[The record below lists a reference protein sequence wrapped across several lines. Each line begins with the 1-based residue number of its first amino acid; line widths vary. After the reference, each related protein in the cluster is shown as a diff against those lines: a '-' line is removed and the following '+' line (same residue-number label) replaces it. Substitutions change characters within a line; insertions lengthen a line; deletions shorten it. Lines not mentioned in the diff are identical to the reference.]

1 MTFLFLRKDNR
12 LLQKDDR
19 LLRKDDRLLQKD
31 NRLLQK
37 DNRLLQKDDRLSLSL
52 EPYKEEGEI
61 ELCHKD
67 VENNER
73 SKMLYA
79 L

>member
-12 LLQKDDR
+12 LLRKDNRLLQKDNR
-19 LLRKDDRLLQKD
+19 LLRKDDRLLQ
-31 NRLLQK
+31 Q

-61 ELCHKD
+61 ELCYKD
-67 VENNER
+67 VENKER

>member
-12 LLQKDDR
+12 LLQKDIR
-19 LLRKDDRLLQKD
+19 LLRKD

-67 VENNER
+67 VENKER

>member
-12 LLQKDDR
+12 LLRKDNR
-19 LLRKDDRLLQKD
+19 LLRKDDRLY
-31 NRLLQK
+31 
-37 DNRLLQKDDRLSLSL
+37 LSL

-61 ELCHKD
+61 ELCRKD
-67 VENNER
+67 VENRER
-73 SKMLYA
+73 SEMLDA

>member
-1 MTFLFLRKDNR
+1 MTVLFFRKDN
-12 LLQKDDR
+12 
-19 LLRKDDRLLQKD
+19 RLLQKD

-37 DNRLLQKDDRLSLSL
+37 DDRLLQKDDRLSLSL

-67 VENNER
+67 VENKER

>member
-19 LLRKDDRLLQKD
+19 LLRKDNRLLRKEDRLLRKED
-31 NRLLQK
+31 RLL
-37 DNRLLQKDDRLSLSL
+37 RKDDRLSLSL

-67 VENNER
+67 VENKER
-73 SKMLYA
+73 SEMLYA

>member
-12 LLQKDDR
+12 LLRKDDR
-19 LLRKDDRLLQKD
+19 LLRKDD
-31 NRLLQK
+31 RLLQK

-67 VENNER
+67 VENKER
-73 SKMLYA
+73 CEMLYA

>member
-12 LLQKDDR
+12 LLQKDNR
-19 LLRKDDRLLQKD
+19 LLRKDDRL
-31 NRLLQK
+31 
-37 DNRLLQKDDRLSLSL
+37 SWSL

-61 ELCHKD
+61 ELSHKD
-67 VENNER
+67 VENKER
-73 SKMLYA
+73 SEMLYA

>member
-12 LLQKDDR
+12 LLQKD
-19 LLRKDDRLLQKD
+19 

-37 DNRLLQKDDRLSLSL
+37 YIRILQKDDRLFLSL

-67 VENNER
+67 VENKER
-73 SKMLYA
+73 SEMLYA

>member
-1 MTFLFLRKDNR
+1 MTFLFLR
-12 LLQKDDR
+12 
-19 LLRKDDRLLQKD
+19 KD

-37 DNRLLQKDDRLSLSL
+37 DNRLLQKDDRLLRKDNRLLRKDDRLSLSL
-52 EPYKEEGEI
+52 EPYKEESEI

-67 VENNER
+67 VENKER

>member
-1 MTFLFLRKDNR
+1 MTFLFLRKDNRLLRKDIR

-19 LLRKDDRLLQKD
+19 LLRKDDRLL
-31 NRLLQK
+31 R
-37 DNRLLQKDDRLSLSL
+37 KDDRLYLSL

-67 VENNER
+67 VENKER
-73 SKMLYA
+73 SEMLYA